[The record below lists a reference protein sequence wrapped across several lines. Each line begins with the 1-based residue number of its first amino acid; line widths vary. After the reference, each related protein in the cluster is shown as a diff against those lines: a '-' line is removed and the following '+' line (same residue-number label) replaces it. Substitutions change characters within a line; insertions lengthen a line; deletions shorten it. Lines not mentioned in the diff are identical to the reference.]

1 MTCVINTRGDQT
13 VRATA
18 WAKLQSSLFRE
29 SRFSAVEGPLGGF
42 LVFFVLLNDAVSTA
56 GV

>member
-29 SRFSAVEGPLGGF
+29 SRFNAVEGPLGGF